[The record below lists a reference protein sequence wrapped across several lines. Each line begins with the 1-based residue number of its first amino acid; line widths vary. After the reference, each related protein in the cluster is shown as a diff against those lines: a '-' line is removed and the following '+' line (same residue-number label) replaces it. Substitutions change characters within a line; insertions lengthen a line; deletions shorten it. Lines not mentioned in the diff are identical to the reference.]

1 MMTPEKEKSLVII
14 LFITAFLFY
23 SFHLYSSLPSKNRFP
38 GAIADRGKLLWQH
51 YNCTAC
57 HQVYGLGGY
66 LGPDLTNVYSKRGE
80 GYIRSFLQNGTVVMP
95 RFNLNDNDITA
106 ITAYLKDL
114 DASGKAD
121 PKTFIINRD
130 GTIEQ

>member
-23 SFHLYSSLPSKNRFP
+23 SFHLYSSLPLKNRFT
-38 GAIADRGKLLWQH
+38 GANADRGKLLWQH